1 MPKYTNNTAET
12 FVFPSLGVT
21 VEPGGSFDTDAQITT
36 SGVEVSGGKKSV
48 NSVPAEP
55 AGAAETPVEEVK

>member
-1 MPKYTNNTAET
+1 M
-12 FVFPSLGVT
+12 FPSLGVT